1 MTKIVKIASALVVLV
16 LVFVANVQGQEKH
29 IKKSN
34 LPPAVQ
40 KTAEEQSEGAK
51 VRGYTRE
58 TENGKLEYEVEMTV
72 NGHSKDVSIDPSGNV
87 LEVEEGVTLSGL
99 SAAVREGL
107 QRKAGA
113 GKITRVESIT
123 KQGKLVAYEAHI
135 LTGTKKSEVQVGPDG
150 KPLDHEE

>member
-1 MTKIVKIASALVVLV
+1 MAQIVKIASALVVLV
-16 LVFVANVQGQEKH
+16 LVFVANAQGQEKH
-29 IKKSN
+29 IKKSD

-51 VRGYTRE
+51 VRGYTQE
-58 TENGKLEYEVEMTV
+58 TEDGKLEYEVEMTV

-113 GKITRVESIT
+113 RKITRVESIT